1 MEVKKEVKQEIKKE
15 AELTIQ
21 DCLNCDGE
29 GSATGKVLCED
40 CKGTGKVER

>member
-1 MEVKKEVKQEIKKE
+1 MEVKKEVKQEIKNE
-15 AELTIQ
+15 AKSTIQ

-29 GSATGKVLCED
+29 GSATGKTPCEF